1 MPHVHR
7 SEKRGGPG
15 SARSQG
21 EEGALSVHQGLPIP
35 AQRGAHKP
43 LIPSP
48 CQPQNLKF
56 GWLHA
61 GETHHIL
68 LWVAMGQAA
77 QEELLYEA
85 REHPLRG
92 DMSVA

>member
-1 MPHVHR
+1 MAHVHR

-15 SARSQG
+15 RARSQG

-35 AQRGAHKP
+35 AQRGAHKA
-43 LIPSP
+43 LIPPP
-48 CQPQNLKF
+48 CQPWNLKL
-56 GWLHA
+56 GWLHP
-61 GETHHIL
+61 GETPHIL
-68 LWVAMGQAA
+68 LWVAMGQAT

-92 DMSVA
+92 DL